1 MSLIQHPR
9 KILALLAKQ
18 MIRSCRCSKKSDL
31 QELGCSKLV
40 YFLFNSENK
49 LADQEIPPGWVS
61 AEYLANLS
69 HIIVVRKNKYGLLGK
84 FIPG

>member
-1 MSLIQHPR
+1 MTYKNPGSFKLI
-9 KILALLAKQ
+9 
-18 MIRSCRCSKKSDL
+18 
-31 QELGCSKLV
+31 

-69 HIIVVRKNKYGLLGK
+69 YIIVVRKKKYGLLGK
-84 FIPG
+84 FIPV